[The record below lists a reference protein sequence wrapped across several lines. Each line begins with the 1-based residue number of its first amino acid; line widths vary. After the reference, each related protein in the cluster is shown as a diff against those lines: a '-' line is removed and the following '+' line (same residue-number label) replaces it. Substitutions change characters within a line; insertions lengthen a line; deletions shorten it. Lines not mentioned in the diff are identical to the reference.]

1 MAEREKK
8 TLKMINRESGAVVM
22 AKPSQLA
29 AWQDSAMWDVAPG
42 QKIPEPQPTET
53 TKAKA

>member
-22 AKPSQLA
+22 AKPWQLA
-29 AWQDSAMWDVAPG
+29 AWRDSAMWDVAPG